1 MKGLETDLKAMPV
14 EMTLQTIDFS
24 NMSGSVSD
32 PAPGTDGPGAAPQI
46 NFPGF

>member
-1 MKGLETDLKAMPV
+1 MKGLETDLKAMPI

-24 NMSGSVSD
+24 NMSGSVNV
-32 PAPGTDGPGAAPQI
+32 PAPETFGPGAVTQF